1 MLAHFKTKLVNSIQ
15 LTEKKSTEKWSI
27 KMFNIKFEFQNDRSL
42 WTKYKIIKY
51 ISMQLT
57 ASPFKALIWLLT
69 QNNIIS
75 GLIKRFLNGQPSS
88 TLNN

>member
-42 WTKYKIIKY
+42 
-51 ISMQLT
+51 
-57 ASPFKALIWLLT
+57 
-69 QNNIIS
+69 
-75 GLIKRFLNGQPSS
+75 
-88 TLNN
+88 